1 MRYSLSWSDRA
12 KGELS
17 KLPSSIA
24 GRVYDK
30 VESIGDDPYRTV
42 ERCEGYPYFHQRIGA
57 YRAILKIDDSTMLIT
72 IVKVGPRKKV
82 YDR

>member
-1 MRYSLSWSDRA
+1 MKYSLSWSDRA
-12 KGELS
+12 KRELS

-42 ERCEGYPYFHQRIGA
+42 ERCEGYPFYHQRIGA
-57 YRAILKIDDSTMLIT
+57 YRAILEIDDPALLIT
-72 IVKVGPRKKV
+72 VHKVGLRKKV

>member
-12 KGELS
+12 NKDLE
-17 KLPSSIA
+17 KLPSPVGNRIYNKISTI
-24 GRVYDK
+24 R
-30 VESIGDDPYRTV
+30 DDPYRTA

-57 YRAILKIDDSTMLIT
+57 YRVILKIDDSALLIT
-72 IVKVGPRKKV
+72 VVRVGLRKKV

>member
-1 MRYSLSWSDRA
+1 MRYSLSWSNRA
-12 KGELS
+12 KRELS

-42 ERCEGYPYFHQRIGA
+42 ERCEGYPFYHQRIGA
-57 YRAILKIDDSTMLIT
+57 YRAILEIDDPALLIT
-72 IVKVGPRKKV
+72 VHKVGLRKKV